1 MLFFRKKKNEETT
14 NLVDALT
21 KRPDEILVTDTYMAV
36 YSSDIDKVIFIT
48 GDYRKLD
55 QEEVNRVLV
64 ERYQAAMASRN

>member
-14 NLVDALT
+14 HLVDALM

-64 ERYQAAMASRN
+64 ERYQAVMASRN